1 MTSTEKLR
9 GGALPPSFLH
19 DSFKVSRSDVFLVY
33 LTVDVFNSHFP
44 RLTSGTDH
52 RRDHVRCQVTRIT
65 TFCALLDVSLTS
77 LV

>member
-1 MTSTEKLR
+1 MTPTEKLR

-19 DSFKVSRSDVFLVY
+19 DSFRVSRADVFLVY
-33 LTVDVFNSHFP
+33 LAIYVFNSHLP
-44 RLTSGTDH
+44 RLISGTDH
-52 RRDHVRCQVTRIT
+52 RRDHVRCQMTRIT